1 MENPAIHLPVFK
13 KGAKMSDIVNIIVNN
28 GVAVGIVIYFLYKD
42 YKWNDELLKTLTSI
56 QVTLT
61 DMWKELKTNEHTK
74 GEELN

>member
-1 MENPAIHLPVFK
+1 MENHAIHLPDFRK
-13 KGAKMSDIVNIIVNN
+13 EIDMSDIINIIINN
-28 GVAVGIVIYFLYKD
+28 GVAVGIVVYFLYKD

-74 GEELN
+74 GEGLN

>member
-1 MENPAIHLPVFK
+1 MESHAIRLPDFR
-13 KGAKMSDIVNIIVNN
+13 KGIDMSDIINIIINN

-61 DMWKELKTNEHTK
+61 DMWKELKNEHTK
-74 GEELN
+74 GEGLN